1 MSLASFRQALL
12 LVLFGFLTSG
22 AFAQSLSDQIAQT
35 VSDQIQIAPPMRQ
48 VAPPSPDASAI
59 ELERQADD
67 LRSRKQYLDAI
78 DYYQAALTKAPQ
90 SATLH
95 NKLGITE
102 LMLQRFKDA
111 GKEFE
116 RSIKLDKTLA
126 DSVNNLGVIDYERRK
141 YGAAVKQYKKAITL
155 RPDSAS
161 FYSNLG
167 AAYFARKDFE
177 RATQA
182 YAKAVQLD
190 PEIFERTSHTGI
202 TAQMASPEDRAHYD
216 YVVAKL
222 YAKMGDRDR
231 SLEFLRKSME
241 EGYKDVKNAYTD
253 PEFADLRKDAR
264 FDELMKSKPIV
275 IPE

>member
-1 MSLASFRQALL
+1 MSLASFRNTLL
-12 LVLFGFLTSG
+12 LALFASLIPCASGQSTSEE
-22 AFAQSLSDQIAQT
+22 
-35 VSDQIQIAPPMRQ
+35 IQIAPPLRR
-48 VAPPSPDASAI
+48 VAPPSPDAPAV
-59 ELERQADD
+59 ELERQGDD
-67 LRSRKQYLDAI
+67 LRSRKQYLDAL
-78 DYYQAALTKAPQ
+78 DYYKAAMAKAQTAALA
-90 SATLH
+90 

-102 LMLQRFKDA
+102 LMLQRFKEAGRDFEHAVKIDRTFADA
-111 GKEFE
+111 
-116 RSIKLDKTLA
+116 
-126 DSVNNLGVIDYERRK
+126 VNNLAVIDYERRK
-141 YGAAVKQYKKAITL
+141 YRGAVKQYKKAIAL

-177 RATQA
+177 RATKA

-190 PEIFERTSHTGI
+190 PDIFEHTSHTGI

-222 YAKMGDRDR
+222 YAKMGDKDH
-231 SLEFLRKSME
+231 SLEYLRKSME

-264 FDELMKSKPIV
+264 FDELMKAKPLAL
-275 IPE
+275 PE

>member
-1 MSLASFRQALL
+1 MSRASFLYASALA
-12 LVLFGFLTSG
+12 LFGLLPSSL
-22 AFAQSLSDQIAQT
+22 FAQWL
-35 VSDQIQIAPPMRQ
+35 SDQIQIAPPMSR
-48 VAPPSPDASAI
+48 VAPPSTDASAL
-59 ELERQADD
+59 ELERQGDD
-67 LRSRKQYLDAI
+67 LRARKQYLDAV
-78 DYYQAALTKAPQ
+78 DYYQAALAKAQ
-90 SATLH
+90 SASTA

-102 LMLQRFKDA
+102 LMLQRFKEA
-111 GKEFE
+111 GKDFGHA
-116 RSIKLDKTLA
+116 IKLDRTLSDA
-126 DSVNNLGVIDYERRK
+126 VNNLGVIDYERRK
-141 YGAAVKQYKKAITL
+141 YGTAIKQYKKAIAL

-177 RATQA
+177 HATQA
-182 YAKAVQLD
+182 YAKAVELD
-190 PEIFERTSHTGI
+190 PEIFEHTSHTGI

-222 YAKMGDRDR
+222 YAKIGDHDH

-241 EGYKDVKNAYTD
+241 EGYKDFKNAYTD

-264 FDELMKSKPIV
+264 FEQLMKSKPIV